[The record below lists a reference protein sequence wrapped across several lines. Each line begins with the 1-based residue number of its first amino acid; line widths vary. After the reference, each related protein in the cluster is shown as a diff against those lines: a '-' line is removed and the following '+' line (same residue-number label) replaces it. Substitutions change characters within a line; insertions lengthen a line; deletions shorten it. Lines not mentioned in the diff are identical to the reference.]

1 MRTRSVFSVFV
12 LTLLA
17 GVVTALPAA
26 ADHTTPPGPLSSN
39 TESSQVGLAFDAAG
53 LPAVPNPFVHITN
66 FPANPGSDMILFRK
80 QVGATRELYA
90 SNGTLGGGDEQHVGQ
105 RIIRLTSNGGNTVD
119 PTWISDHGSAN
130 CPGTGSTGNTGLQHD
145 ATAAGTFR
153 TTSRP
158 TSIPGSQQLNIQ
170 LILDASD
177 ANGRCHDTGGGGL
190 EIIDITNI
198 TQPRE
203 IHLTRHIGTTHTTT
217 TDALRPWIVYSSNS
231 SFSGHPW
238 IDVLDVRSCLNL
250 GTMSLADKRN
260 ACRPQVYRIKF
271 QDSWT
276 YQRNFY
282 NGGGAIDNTQGSS
295 GCHDITAVGSR
306 LYCAGIRASM
316 ILDVANL
323 TDENGNVR
331 GTQMPCPVIA
341 GTSTTAM
348 VTNCSGQ
355 GAGAPTVDPT
365 AFEFLGTRN
374 HAGIDCTSPPL
385 PRNSSCNSNLIVPV
399 SEDIAIS
406 HEFDPTHDARV
417 GFATD
422 ERGGGVVPPGAS
434 CSTAGPTEFSNGGIH
449 ALDIRGA
456 TPGRDPADNFPY
468 MLNPA
473 GEKAVFLG
481 AVRVPAASFC
491 TVHMIEHAHDEQ
503 RLFVAYYSQGTKVV
517 DYFFHDQ
524 GTPTLDDDRI
534 SFRETASFVLPG
546 ANTWMAHP
554 FKTVNNPDGTRTY
567 YLIANDI
574 QRGIDIFSYTAMP
587 NPIGAPPPA
596 EATATATIQAGN
608 AGAGLLVLVAVL
620 PAAALLRRR
629 RRSRA

>member
-1 MRTRSVFSVFV
+1 MRKGSALFAFV
-12 LTLLA
+12 LTLLI

-39 TESSQVGLAFDAAG
+39 TETTQAGLQFDANG
-53 LPAVPNPFVHITN
+53 LPAVPQPFTHITN

-80 QVGATRELYA
+80 TVGATRELYA

-119 PTWISDHGSAN
+119 PTWIADHGSAN

-158 TSIPGSQQLNIQ
+158 TSIPGVPQLNIQ
-170 LILDASD
+170 LILDATD
-177 ANGRCHDTGGGGL
+177 ASGRCHDSGGGGL
-190 EIIDITNI
+190 EIIDVTNI
-198 TQPRE
+198 TQPKE
-203 IHLTRHIGTTHTTT
+203 LHLTRHAGTTHTTT

-231 SFSGHPW
+231 SFSGQPW
-238 IDVLDVRSCLNL
+238 IDVLDVRTCLNL
-250 GTMSLADKRN
+250 GTMSLADKRA
-260 ACRPQVYRIKF
+260 ACRPKVYRIKF

-282 NGGGAIDNTQGSS
+282 NGGGAIDSTQGSS

-306 LYCAGIRASM
+306 LYCAAIRASI
-316 ILDVANL
+316 ILDVSNL
-323 TDENGNVR
+323 TDADGNVR
-331 GTQMPCPVIA
+331 GTQMPCPIIAA
-341 GTSTTAM
+341 GTNTTAAI
-348 VTNCSGQ
+348 TNCAGQ

-374 HAGIDCTSPPL
+374 HAGIDCTAPPL

-417 GFATD
+417 AFATD

-473 GEKAVFLG
+473 GDKAVFLG

-546 ANTWMAHP
+546 ANTWMAHE

-587 NPIGAPPPA
+587 NPIGAAPPA
-596 EATATATIQAGN
+596 EATATIQAGN
-608 AGAGLLVLVAVL
+608 AGAGLLVLVAAL
-620 PAAALLRRR
+620 PAAAVLRRRR
-629 RRSRA
+629 RRSRP